1 MTKPLKRNENCNVKG
16 EKIFELCL
24 SVVANQHWIIHLTD
38 SKKLTKIYWK
48 PPSSLV
54 NCKII
59 SRQCRCMWVCIWLF
73 WNVFGRHSFSIF
85 PSTIASTIS
94 LVFLSE
100 TNLAVATGPLFLRA
114 PCSNCFTSS
123 LDVSY
128 WWEVTCVAGCT
139 RSLHS
144 TVQRNHHQKL
154 LSSQMDISLL
164 AQKFLLPKEHYLS
177 LIFTLRG

>member
-1 MTKPLKRNENCNVKG
+1 M
-16 EKIFELCL
+16 
-24 SVVANQHWIIHLTD
+24 LTA
-38 SKKLTKIYWK
+38 K
-48 PPSSLV
+48 SSLG
-54 NCKII
+54 NADACECAYGFSEMSLEDI
-59 SRQCRCMWVCIWLF
+59 SY
-73 WNVFGRHSFSIF
+73 SIF

-100 TNLAVATGPLFLRA
+100 TNLAVATGPLILCA

-128 WWEVTCVAGCT
+128 RWEVTCVAGCT
-139 RSLHS
+139 CSLHS

-164 AQKFLLPKEHYLS
+164 AQKFLLPKENYLS